1 MSMLIFNFIFKLVFI
16 LLFTNINLISGQI
29 QTSYRFCNEINT
41 QLKINCSY
49 PNTQTANNFYRNDGS
64 LTQIVASTTAGYIVS
79 SNTSERINYLEI
91 KNLNTKDR
99 NIVAGSTS
107 NVNQI
112 RCDYTINLYGN
123 IYFIIK
129 LLR

>member
-1 MSMLIFNFIFKLVFI
+1 MSMLIFNFILKLVFI

-41 QLKINCSY
+41 PLKINCSY
-49 PNTQTANNFYRNDGS
+49 PIMQTPNNFYRNDGS
-64 LTQIVASTTAGYIVS
+64 LTQIVTSTTAGYIVS
-79 SNTSERINYLEI
+79 SNTTERINYLEI
-91 KNLNTKDR
+91 KNLNTRDR
-99 NIVAGSTS
+99 IIVAGAGP
-107 NVNQI
+107 NQL
-112 RCDYTINLYGN
+112 RCDYTIDLYGN